1 MAQPRSW
8 GSITGGR
15 ITRRALMRGAGI
27 GAAGLAGAAL
37 VGCGSKEEAPV
48 SASPKAA
55 APVAVTAAPSAKQA
69 KRGGAYRLG
78 FTGTIAGID
87 AHNSVY
93 GGTGGVAQ
101 VYNYLFRRE
110 VLRGDLGLKYDLAKS
125 HQVEKDGVTWTFKLR
140 TDAKIAPNDK
150 GVPERMLDSEDV
162 VQSFKRIADKASAA
176 NGYAF
181 FSAWVDKY
189 DAPDK
194 ETVRLITKKP
204 YAWVEENI
212 GDNLK
217 GAIVP
222 KEWLAKPAADFKQ
235 WAVGAGPFMLKSMQE
250 GEGIRMVRNP
260 NFYDKERPYV
270 DAHDVLAFKDVAT
283 QRTALASGQID
294 SYLTADPQEAKDLQ
308 KATKGLKLV
317 ETGSTGYNSFW
328 MRTDVAPWRDARVR
342 RAMNLSMNRDEY
354 IQIIGKGLGKHAGP
368 VVPVFGDYA
377 LPDAEL
383 KKLQPYDVAEAKKLF
398 EAAGVKEI
406 TFTHPTSSTMN
417 DYVNIMVKQLQA
429 IGITAKPQPLDA
441 ATWVAQYFGNG
452 LTASYSLNQSYKTPD
467 SALLWY
473 RTGGVTGSNNYD
485 TKFYTPEIDALVDKA
500 GSTIPEAERKAAYL
514 EAQRAVLKSDPAFI
528 NVFNVGSNTVYF
540 EKVQNFDAGAGA
552 MSAFMIRNFWIDA

>member
-1 MAQPRSW
+1 MAEGNYW
-8 GSITGGR
+8 GRTGAGR
-15 ITRRALMRGAGI
+15 VSRRALMRGAGI
-27 GAAGLAGAAL
+27 GVAGLAGAAL
-37 VGCGSKEEAPV
+37 IGCGSKEESKPAA
-48 SASPKAA
+48 SATT
-55 APVAVTAAPSAKQA
+55 APVAVTAAPSAKQP
-69 KRGGAYRLG
+69 KRGGTYRTG
-78 FTGTIAGID
+78 FTGTVAGID

-93 GGTGGVAQ
+93 GGSGGVPQ

-150 GVPERMLDSEDV
+150 GVPERALDSEDV
-162 VQSFKRIADKASAA
+162 MQSFKRIADKASAA

-181 FSAWVDKY
+181 FSAWVDKF

-194 ETVRLITKKP
+194 ETVRLVTKKP
-204 YAWVEENI
+204 YAWVEENL

-235 WAVGAGPFMLKSMQE
+235 WAVGAGPFMLKSIQE
-250 GEGIRMVRNP
+250 GEGLRMVRNP

-270 DAHDVLAFKDVAT
+270 DSYDVLAFKDVAT
-283 QRTALASGQID
+283 QRTALSSGQIE
-294 SYLTADPQEAKDLQ
+294 SYTTADPEEAKELV
-308 KATKGLKLV
+308 KATKGVKLV

-328 MRTDVAPWRDARVR
+328 MRTDVAPWKDARVR
-342 RAMNLSMNRDEY
+342 KAMNLSMNRDEY

-398 EAAGVKEI
+398 EAAGVKEV
-406 TFTHPTSSTMN
+406 TFAHPTSSTMN
-417 DYVNIMVKQLQA
+417 DYVNIMVKQLQG
-429 IGITAKPQPLDA
+429 IGVTAKPQPLDA
-441 ATWVAQYFGNG
+441 AAWVAQYFGNA

-485 TKFYTPEIDALVDKA
+485 TKFYTPDIDAMVDKA
-500 GSTIPEAERKAAYL
+500 AATIPEAERKAAYL
-514 EAQRAVLKSDPAFI
+514 EAQRAILKSDPAFI
-528 NVFNVGSNTVYF
+528 NVFNTGSNTVYY

-552 MSAFMIRNFWIDA
+552 MSAFMVRNFWIDA

>member
-1 MAQPRSW
+1 MAETNYWDRIATGRVSRRS
-8 GSITGGR
+8 
-15 ITRRALMRGAGI
+15 LVRGAGV
-27 GAAGLAGAAL
+27 GVAGLAGAAL
-37 VGCGSKEEAPV
+37 IGCGSKKDTPA
-48 SASPKAA
+48 ATATAA
-55 APVAVTAAPSAKQA
+55 APVAVTAAPSAKQP
-69 KRGGAYRLG
+69 KRGGTFRLG

-93 GGTGGVAQ
+93 GGAGGVPQ
-101 VYNYLFRRE
+101 VYNFLFRRE

-150 GVPERMLDSEDV
+150 GVPERVLDSEDV
-162 VQSFKRIADKASAA
+162 VQSFKRMADKASAA

-181 FSAWVDKY
+181 FATWVDKF

-194 ETVRLITKKP
+194 ETVRLVTKKP
-204 YAWVEENI
+204 YAWVEENL

-260 NFYDKERPYV
+260 NFYDKERPYL
-270 DAHDVLAFKDVAT
+270 DGYDVLAFKDVAT
-283 QRTALASGQID
+283 QRTALSSGQID

-317 ETGSTGYNSFW
+317 ETGSTAYNSFW
-328 MRTDVAPWRDARVR
+328 MRVDGAPWKDARVR
-342 RAMNLSMNRDEY
+342 RALNLSMNRDEY
-354 IQIIGKGLGKHAGP
+354 IQIIGKGLGKHMGP
-368 VVPVFGDYA
+368 VAPVFGDYA

-398 EAAGVKEI
+398 EAAGVKELA
-406 TFTHPTSSTMN
+406 FTHPTSSTMP

-429 IGITAKPQPLDA
+429 IGVTAKPQPLDA
-441 ATWVAQYFGNG
+441 AAWVAQYFGNG

-467 SALLWY
+467 FALAWY
-473 RTGGVTGSNNYD
+473 RTGGVTGSGNYA
-485 TKFYTPEIDALVDKA
+485 TQLYSPEIDTLIDKA
-500 GSTIPEAERKAAYL
+500 AATIPEAERKAAYL
-514 EAQRAVLKSDPAFI
+514 DAQRAIMKTDPAFV
-528 NVFNVGSNTVYF
+528 NVFNQGSNVLYY

-552 MSAFMIRNFWIDA
+552 MTATMTRNYWLDV

>member
-1 MAQPRSW
+1 MAESNYWGRLNSGRVSRRS
-8 GSITGGR
+8 
-15 ITRRALMRGAGI
+15 LMRGAGV

-37 VGCGSKEEAPV
+37 IGCSSKKDEP
-48 SASPKAA
+48 AA
-55 APVAVTAAPSAKQA
+55 APTKATAPIAVTAAPSAKQP
-69 KRGGAYRLG
+69 KKGGTFRLG
-78 FTGTIAGID
+78 FTGTVAGID
-87 AHNSVY
+87 PHNSVF
-93 GGTGGVAQ
+93 GGSGGVPQ

-162 VQSFKRIADKASAA
+162 VQSFKRMADKPVAA
-176 NGYAF
+176 NAYAF
-181 FSAWVDKY
+181 FAAWVDKF

-194 ETVRLITKKP
+194 ETVRLVTKKP
-204 YAWVEENI
+204 YAWVEENL

-222 KEWLAKPAADFKQ
+222 KEWLAKPAADLKQ
-235 WAVGAGPFMLKSMQE
+235 WGVGAGPFMLKSIQE

-260 NFYDKERPYV
+260 SFYDKERPYL
-270 DAHDVLAFKDVAT
+270 DGYDILNFKDVAT
-283 QRTALASGQID
+283 QRTALSSGQID
-294 SYLTADPQEAKDLQ
+294 SYITADPAEAKELE
-308 KATKGLKLV
+308 KSTKGLKLA

-328 MRTDVAPWRDARVR
+328 MRTDVALWKDARVR

-377 LPDAEL
+377 LSDAEL
-383 KKLQPYDVAEAKKLF
+383 KKLQPFDPAEAKKLF
-398 EAAGVKEI
+398 EAASVKEVA
-406 TFTHPTSSTMN
+406 FTHPTSSTMN

-429 IGITAKPQPLDA
+429 IGVTAKPQPLDA
-441 ATWVAQYFGNG
+441 AAWVAQYFGSA

-473 RTGGVTGSNNYD
+473 RAGGVTGSSNYD
-485 TKFYTPEIDALVDKA
+485 TKFYTAELDAMIDKA
-500 GSTIPEAERKAAYL
+500 AATIPEAERKAAYL
-514 EAQRAVLKSDPAFI
+514 DAQRAILKSDPAFI
-528 NVFNVGSNTVYF
+528 NVFNTGSNVVYH

-552 MSAFMIRNFWIDA
+552 MTAHMTRNFWIDA

>member
-1 MAQPRSW
+1 MAETNYW
-8 GSITGGR
+8 GR
-15 ITRRALMRGAGI
+15 ITTGRVSRRSLMRGAGV
-27 GAAGLAGAAL
+27 GVAGLAGAAL
-37 VGCGSKEEAPV
+37 IGCGSSKKDAP
-48 SASPKAA
+48 AATATTA
-55 APVAVTAAPSAKQA
+55 APVAVTAAPSAKQP
-69 KRGGAYRLG
+69 KRGGTYRLG
-78 FTGTIAGID
+78 FTGTVAGID
-87 AHNSVY
+87 AHNSVF
-93 GGTGGVAQ
+93 GGSGGVPQ

-125 HQVEKDGVTWTFKLR
+125 HTVEKDGVTWTFKLR

-162 VQSFKRIADKASAA
+162 VQSFKRMADKAAAA
-176 NGYAF
+176 NAYAF
-181 FSAWVDKY
+181 FASWVDKF

-235 WAVGAGPFMLKSMQE
+235 SAVGAGPFMLKSIQE

-260 NFYDKERPYV
+260 NFYDKERPYL
-270 DAHDVLAFKDVAT
+270 DGYDILNFKDVAT
-283 QRTALASGQID
+283 QRTALSSGQID

-328 MRTDVAPWRDARVR
+328 MRTDVPLWKDARVR
-342 RAMNLSMNRDEY
+342 RAMSMSMNRDEY
-354 IQIIGKGLGKHAGP
+354 IALIGKGLGKPAGP
-368 VVPVFGDYA
+368 VVPIFGDYA
-377 LPDAEL
+377 LSDAEL

-406 TFTHPTSSTMN
+406 PFTHPTSSTMP

-441 ATWVAQYFGNG
+441 AAWVAQYFGSA

-485 TKFYTPEIDALVDKA
+485 TKFYTPELDAIIDKA
-500 GSTIPEAERKAAYL
+500 GATIPEAERKAAYL
-514 EAQRAVLKSDPAFI
+514 EAQRAILKSDPAFI
-528 NVFNVGSNTVYF
+528 NVFNTGSNVVYH

-552 MSAFMIRNFWIDA
+552 MTAHMTRNFWIDA